1 VTSLTAVEQVYARRP
16 LDSSVVVVD
25 GYGLRLTVQR
35 RHLLLADGIGPHRR
49 ERLLPRAQRQVRRIV
64 VLGHTGTLTL
74 DAIRWC
80 ADVGIA
86 LVQIDTDGRV
96 LMVGHNP
103 ARTDSRLLRAQAA
116 AAGSQVGVAV
126 AQQLLGIKLAGH
138 AALLDAELASPQLS
152 AAARELADALQ
163 QATGLAR
170 CRDLEAQAANVY
182 FSAWT
187 DVGCRFTHR
196 DQARMPVHWQQY
208 KVRTSP
214 LSASGHTPRNAADPI
229 NAMLNYGYALAE
241 TEARIAALTVGLDPG
256 LGIVHTDRK
265 DRDSLALD
273 LLEPLRPVV
282 ERHVLRLL
290 AQHYFSA
297 SDFVETRDGRCR
309 LQPPLSHQFAEQLLP
324 ELARSVARP
333 AEVIAHLLA
342 GSSPSTT
349 IRLSTPLSRA
359 NTTNAQTR
367 GQRNANARPR
377 TAAKSRPTCEKCGTD
392 LYGSARK
399 LCPTC
404 WPVQRREYMRQLGKA
419 RAKPPGPAKPTTDE
433 LSGGW
438 TLEDYRTDIL
448 PGLAEIPLPD
458 IERAT
463 GLSNATCSRTSTR
476 APNPEPQTLGEL
488 ARIGPPDQPR
498 SQRVVERGYRHLP
511 TIQDCEHAH
520 ACECPTFARS
530 SGHAKAAVEPSAKH
544 KAGNATYVCY
554 CTIDRCDG

>member
-1 VTSLTAVEQVYARRP
+1 M
-16 LDSSVVVVD
+16 
-25 GYGLRLTVQR
+25 
-35 RHLLLADGIGPHRR
+35 
-49 ERLLPRAQRQVRRIV
+49 RRIV
-64 VLGHTGTLTL
+64 ILGHTGTLTL

-116 AAGSQVGVAV
+116 AAGSQVGVAI
-126 AQQLLGIKLAGH
+126 AQHLLGLKLAGH
-138 AALLDAELASPQLS
+138 AALLEVELASPQLS
-152 AAARELADALQ
+152 AAASELADALQ
-163 QATGLAR
+163 QASNLAR

-196 DQARMPVHWQQY
+196 DQARMPAHWQQY
-208 KVRTSP
+208 TVRSRP
-214 LSASGHTPRNAADPI
+214 LSASGHSPRNAADPI

-256 LGIVHTDRK
+256 LGIMHTDRK

-273 LLEPLRPVV
+273 LLEPLRAVV

-290 AQHYFSA
+290 AHQYFSA
-297 SDFVETRDGRCR
+297 GDFVETRDGRCR
-309 LQPPLSHQFAEQLLP
+309 LQPPLSHQLAEQLLP

-333 AEVIAHLLA
+333 AEVVAHLLA
-342 GSSPSTT
+342 GSSPST

-367 GQRNANARPR
+367 GQRNANAQPR
-377 TAAKSRPTCEKCGTD
+377 TAAKSRPTCEKCGID

-404 WPVQRREYMRQLGKA
+404 WPVQRREYMRQLGKV
-419 RAKPPGPAKPTTDE
+419 RAKPPGPAKPTMKE

-438 TLEDYRTDIL
+438 TLEQYRTDIL
-448 PGLAEIPLPD
+448 PRLAEIPLPE

-463 GLSNATCSRTSTR
+463 GLSNATCSRLR
-476 APNPEPQTLGEL
+476 RGLQIPNPKHWENLREL
-488 ARIGPPDQPR
+488 AHP
-498 SQRVVERGYRHLP
+498 LN
-511 TIQDCEHAH
+511 CEVN
-520 ACECPTFARS
+520 
-530 SGHAKAAVEPSAKH
+530 G
-544 KAGNATYVCY
+544 
-554 CTIDRCDG
+554 

>member
-1 VTSLTAVEQVYARRP
+1 MTSPSAVEQVFARQP
-16 LDSSVVVVD
+16 LDPSVLVVD
-25 GYGLRLTVQR
+25 GYGLRLTVHR
-35 RHLLLADGIGPHRR
+35 GHLLLADGIGPHRR

-64 VLGHTGTLTL
+64 ILGHTGTLSL

-80 ADVGIA
+80 TDVGIA
-86 LVQIDTDGRV
+86 LMQIDTDGRV

-116 AAGSQVGVAV
+116 AAGIQVGVAI
-126 AQQLLGIKLAGH
+126 AQHLLGLKIAGH
-138 AALLDAELASPQLS
+138 AALLDGELANPQLAS
-152 AAARELADALQ
+152 AARGLADRLQ
-163 QATGLAR
+163 RATDLAG

-187 DVGCRFTHR
+187 AVTCRFAAR
-196 DQARMPVHWQQY
+196 DQPRVPAHWQHY
-208 KVRTSP
+208 TVRSSP
-214 LSASGHTPRNAADPI
+214 LTRSGHSPRNAADPI

-273 LLEPLRPVV
+273 LMEPLRPVV

-290 AQHYFSA
+290 AHQNFTAGDFS
-297 SDFVETRDGRCR
+297 ETRDGRCR
-309 LQPPLSHQFAEQLLP
+309 LQPPLSHQLAEQLLP
-324 ELARSVARP
+324 ELGLAVAKP
-333 AEVIAHLLA
+333 AETVAHLLA
-342 GSSPSTT
+342 GSSPST

-367 GQRNANARPR
+367 GRRTANAQPAV
-377 TAAKSRPTCEKCGTD
+377 AAKTRPSCQKCGAD

-399 LCPTC
+399 LCTTC

-419 RAKPPGPAKPTTDE
+419 RAKPHSPAKPTLEE

-438 TLEDYRTDIL
+438 TLEQYQTEIL
-448 PGLAEIPLPD
+448 PGLGGIPLPD

-463 GLSNATCSRTSTR
+463 GLSNATCSRLR
-476 APNPEPQTLGEL
+476 RGLQIPNPKHWRVLAEL
-488 ARIGPPDQPR
+488 P
-498 SQRVVERGYRHLP
+498 
-511 TIQDCEHAH
+511 
-520 ACECPTFARS
+520 
-530 SGHAKAAVEPSAKH
+530 AAFSTDSETSC
-544 KAGNATYVCY
+544 G
-554 CTIDRCDG
+554 